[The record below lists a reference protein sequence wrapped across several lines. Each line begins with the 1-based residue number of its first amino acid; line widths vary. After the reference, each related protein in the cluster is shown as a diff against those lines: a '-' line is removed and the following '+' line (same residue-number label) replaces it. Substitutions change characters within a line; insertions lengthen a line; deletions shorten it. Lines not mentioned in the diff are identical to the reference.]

1 MNEIE
6 RLKSIDVNGAIKK
19 ALVEQE
25 KSKSLDEIER
35 AIKFLG
41 CVKGYDIQS
50 ANLVIEALREQAERS
65 KGCEYCNPNPYG
77 HGEAIRQLITQ
88 IFNDNAHIHT
98 FVSGKGLHTIAYPS
112 PQDTNLAKTYS
123 KCKIINFCPVCGKRL
138 EVEHEAD

>member
-35 AIKFLG
+35 AIKLL
-41 CVKGYDIQS
+41 VKGYDIQS
-50 ANLVIEALREQAERS
+50 ANLAIEALREQAERS

-77 HGEAIRQLITQ
+77 HGER
-88 IFNDNAHIHT
+88 
-98 FVSGKGLHTIAYPS
+98 GK
-112 PQDTNLAKTYS
+112 
-123 KCKIINFCPVCGKRL
+123 
-138 EVEHEAD
+138 